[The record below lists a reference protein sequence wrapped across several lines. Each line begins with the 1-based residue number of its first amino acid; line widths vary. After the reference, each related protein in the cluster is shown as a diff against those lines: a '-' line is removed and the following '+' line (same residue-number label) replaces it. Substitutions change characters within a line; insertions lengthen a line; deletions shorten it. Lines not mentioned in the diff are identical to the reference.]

1 MKKIL
6 LLMSVCILLIVTSNA
21 HAIDFVWKDK
31 YGNRYFQC
39 AGNVVGG
46 QSKVKE
52 LDLGLY
58 RVRSALLNR
67 EISATSYYHAA
78 QIGCGES
85 PEMDSTPQ
93 EPAEEQTA
101 N

>member
-1 MKKIL
+1 MSTGML
-6 LLMSVCILLIVTSNA
+6 LLTTSNSF
-21 HAIDFVWKDK
+21 AIDFLWKDK

-46 QSKVKE
+46 QSRVKK
-52 LDLGLY
+52 LDQRWY
-58 RVRSALLNR
+58 RVKSALVNR
-67 EISATSYYHAA
+67 KIVADSYYHAA

-85 PEMDSTPQ
+85 QLVDESPQ
-93 EPAEEQTA
+93 KPAEEQPS

>member
-1 MKKIL
+1 MKKL
-6 LLMSVCILLIVTSNA
+6 VFLMSTCILLMLSSNA
-21 HAIDFVWKDK
+21 HAIDFLWKDK

-46 QSKVKE
+46 QSKVKK
-52 LDLGLY
+52 LDLELY

-67 EISATSYYHAA
+67 EITARSYYHAA

-85 PEMDSTPQ
+85 PEIDSSPQ
-93 EPAEEQTA
+93 KPAEQEST

>member
-1 MKKIL
+1 M
-6 LLMSVCILLIVTSNA
+6 LLMAASNA
-21 HAIDFVWKDK
+21 YAIDFVWKDK

-58 RVRSALLNR
+58 RVRSALINR
-67 EISATSYYHAA
+67 EITARSYYHAA
-78 QIGCGES
+78 QIGCGEAPEDDNS
-85 PEMDSTPQ
+85 PQ
-93 EPAEEQTA
+93 KPAEEQST